1 VKAPALLLTLSLHA
15 ALLGCGDDTSLG
27 GADAASDHTVVFEA
41 ANPTDTGNGAEAV
54 DEAAVPPP
62 PPALGTQV
70 DRLGRPAIN
79 MMLVHTLDTNATARG
94 AAKDAYNADVAPA
107 HWATYAPELSTS
119 LATYDAL
126 DGVCGNQPAFTPA
139 ADYATLAGLL
149 ADDVLWV
156 DTSSSTCTQYLAV
169 EAPALGQPA
178 STDCGGRT
186 LVENVMD
193 STYALVAGPAALVT
207 NGVTSPSSA
216 PAPTF
221 PYLAAPH

>member
-1 VKAPALLLTLSLHA
+1 VSLCA
-15 ALLGCGDDTSLG
+15 GLFGCGDDTSLG

-79 MMLVHTLDTNATARG
+79 MMLVHTLDTNATTRG
-94 AAKDAYNADVAPA
+94 AAKDAYNADVATA
-107 HWATYAPELSTS
+107 HWATYVPELSAS
-119 LATYDAL
+119 LAAYDAL
-126 DGVCGNQPAFTPA
+126 DGVCGNQPAFTPSVG
-139 ADYATLAGLL
+139 YATLAGLL

-156 DTSSSTCTQYLAV
+156 DTSSSTCMQYLAV
-169 EAPALGQPA
+169 EAPSLGQPA

-193 STYALVAGPAALVT
+193 STYALVAGPAATVT
-207 NGVTSPSSA
+207 NGTSSPSSA
-216 PAPTF
+216 PGTTF

>member
-1 VKAPALLLTLSLHA
+1 MRAAASLLSLSVCA
-15 ALLGCGDDTSLG
+15 ALPGCGDDTSLG
-27 GADAASDHTVVFEA
+27 GADAASDHTIVFEA

-62 PPALGTQV
+62 PPSLGTQV

-79 MMLVHTLDTNATARG
+79 MMLVHTLDTNATTRG
-94 AAKDAYNADVAPA
+94 AAKDAYNADVTPA
-107 HWATYAPELSTS
+107 HWATYAPELSSS

-126 DGVCGNQPAFTPA
+126 DGVCGNQAAFTPA
-139 ADYATLAGLL
+139 SGYAALAGLL
-149 ADDVLWV
+149 ANDVLWV
-156 DTSSSTCTQYLAV
+156 DTSRSTCAQYLAV

-186 LVENVMD
+186 LTEDVMD
-193 STYALVAGPAALVT
+193 STYALVAGPAAT
-207 NGVTSPSSA
+207 ITSGVTAPASA
-216 PAPTF
+216 PGGMF